1 MQALGEGQWDA
12 EIPSL
17 GRRAELVKQNQFN
30 INGDG
35 IASLHREQRKQKS
48 PLPMVSELVIMFFLM
63 VKLWRGEWHDPRG

>member
-35 IASLHREQRKQKS
+35 IASLHRELRKQKALC
-48 PLPMVSELVIMFFLM
+48 PWFLS
-63 VKLWRGEWHDPRG
+63 W